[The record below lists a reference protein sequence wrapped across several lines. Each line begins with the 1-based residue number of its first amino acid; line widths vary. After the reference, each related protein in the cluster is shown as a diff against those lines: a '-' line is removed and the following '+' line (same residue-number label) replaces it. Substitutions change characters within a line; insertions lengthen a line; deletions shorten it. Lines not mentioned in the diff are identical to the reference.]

1 MKIAFYSPLKSPDHP
16 VPSGDRL
23 MARQLIAC
31 LRLCGHSVEVVST
44 LRAFIADHDNRDG
57 RDTLLRDAGAEVAR
71 LREQWRHHG
80 APDLW
85 FCYHPY
91 YKSPDLLG
99 PDLCAEFRLPY
110 VTVEASYS
118 HRRNIGVWSDLQA
131 RVLDSIRLAAINIC
145 LTGRDRAGLLAAA
158 AEAVVARMKPF
169 IDADAFLETVPRP
182 DPQRL
187 VTVAMMRPG
196 DKLASYQALAQ
207 ALTRIR
213 DLPWGLSVV
222 GDGPMRDDVRALF
235 AGLPD
240 ARIEWLGQREP
251 AEITCILAASAL
263 YVWPGCGEAY
273 GLAYLEAQAAG
284 LPVVAWAT
292 AGVPEVV
299 ENGTTGILTE
309 PGDVDA
315 YAAAIA
321 TLLRNDEER
330 RRMARNA
337 RAGVVRGHSL
347 DAASKAL
354 DAILHQYLGGQS

>member
-31 LRLCGHSVEVVST
+31 LRLCGHSVEVVSE
-44 LRAFIADHDNRDG
+44 LRAFIADYDDRDG
-57 RDTLLRDAGAEVAR
+57 RDALLKNAGAEVAR
-71 LREQWRHHG
+71 LREQWRQRG
-80 APDLW
+80 VPDLW

-118 HRRNIGVWSDLQA
+118 HRRNIGVWSDLQG
-131 RVLDSIRLAAINIC
+131 RVLDAIRLATVNIC
-145 LTGRDRAGLLAAA
+145 LTGRDRAGLMAIAP
-158 AEAVVARMKPF
+158 EAVVATLKPF
-169 IDADAFLETVPRP
+169 IDADAFLEMVPLP
-182 DPQRL
+182 DPLRL

-196 DKLASYQALAQ
+196 DKLASYKVLAQ
-207 ALTRIR
+207 ALGRIR
-213 DLPWGLSVV
+213 HLPWMLSIV

-235 AGLPD
+235 SDLPEG
-240 ARIEWLGQREP
+240 RIEWLDQQEP
-251 AEITCILAASAL
+251 SEIADILAGSAL

-284 LPVVAWAT
+284 VPVIAWAT

-299 ENGTTGILTE
+299 ENGTTGILTA

-315 YAAAIA
+315 YATAIA
-321 TLLRNDEER
+321 TLLGNDDER
-330 RRMARNA
+330 RRMAGNA
-337 RAGVVRGHSL
+337 RVRVVSDHSL
-347 DAASKAL
+347 QAASRAL
-354 DAILHQYLGGQS
+354 DAILHQHLGDQP

>member
-31 LRLCGHSVEVVST
+31 LRLCGHSVEVVSE
-44 LRAFIADHDNRDG
+44 LRAFIADHDDRDG
-57 RDTLLRDAGAEVAR
+57 RDALLKNAGAEVAR
-71 LREQWRHHG
+71 LREQWRQRG
-80 APDLW
+80 VPDLW

-131 RVLDSIRLAAINIC
+131 RVLHSIRLAAVNIC
-145 LTGRDRAGLLAAA
+145 LTGRDRAGLMAAA
-158 AEAVVARMKPF
+158 PEAVVASLKPF
-169 IDADAFLETVPRP
+169 IDADAFLELVPQP
-182 DPQRL
+182 DPLRL

-207 ALTRIR
+207 ALARIC
-213 DLPWGLSVV
+213 DLPWRLSIV

-240 ARIEWLGQREP
+240 VRIEWLGQQEP
-251 AEITCILAASAL
+251 AGIARILAGSAL

-284 LPVVAWAT
+284 VPVVAWAT

-299 ENGTTGILTE
+299 ENSKTGILTA

-321 TLLRNDEER
+321 TLLRNEEER
-330 RRMARNA
+330 LRMAGNA
-337 RAGVVRGHSL
+337 RAGVVRDHSL
-347 DAASKAL
+347 DAASKAI
-354 DAILHQYLGGQS
+354 DAILQHHLGGQS

>member
-23 MARQLIAC
+23 MARQLIRC
-31 LRLCGHSVEVVST
+31 LTLCGHSVEVVSQ
-44 LRAFIADHDNRDG
+44 LRAFIRDHDDRDG
-57 RDTLLRDAGAEVAR
+57 RDALLSYGEAEVAR
-71 LREQWRHHG
+71 LREQWHRQG

-99 PDLCAEFRLPY
+99 PALCASFALPY

-118 HRRNIGVWSDLQA
+118 HRRNIGVWSDLQD
-131 RVLDSIRLAAINIC
+131 RVLDTVRRAAVNIC
-145 LTGRDRAGLLAAA
+145 LTGRDRAGLKAAA
-158 AEAVVARMKPF
+158 PEASVASLKPF
-169 IDADAFLETVPRP
+169 LDADAFFETVPRP
-182 DPQRL
+182 DPRRL
-187 VTVAMMRPG
+187 VTVAMMRSG
-196 DKLASYQALAQ
+196 DKLASYQVLAQ
-207 ALTRIR
+207 ALGRIR
-213 DLPWGLSVV
+213 HLPWMLSIV

-235 AGLPD
+235 SDLPEG
-240 ARIEWLGQREP
+240 RIEWLGQKEP
-251 AEITCILAASAL
+251 SEVAEILAGSAL

-284 LPVVAWAT
+284 VPVIAWAT

-299 ENGTTGILTE
+299 ENGTTGILTA

-321 TLLRNDEER
+321 TLLGNDDER
-330 RRMARNA
+330 RRMAGNA
-337 RAGVVRGHSL
+337 RVRVVRDHSL
-347 DAASKAL
+347 KAASRAL
-354 DAILHQYLGGQS
+354 DAILHQHLGDQP